1 MMCTL
6 DLAWKSAQVLGGA
19 RGYGGL
25 ATAYLVNI
33 PAARQC
39 FPERLSTSERAELYT
54 NEPSPYLSQEF
65 RSRGAPRGR
74 VICDRNGCHSDRA
87 PKSWIDRGHKSP
99 ACPTQ
104 AHPHP
109 PRSGDSGV
117 FGHHPQLFLG

>member
-39 FPERLSTSERAELYT
+39 FPERLSTSERAELYM

-65 RSRGAPRGR
+65 RSRGARRGR
-74 VICDRNGCHSDRA
+74 IICDRNGCHSDRA
-87 PKSWIDRGHKSP
+87 PKSWIDRGAQVARLSHSGPPSP
-99 ACPTQ
+99 SSI
-104 AHPHP
+104 
-109 PRSGDSGV
+109 RR
-117 FGHHPQLFLG
+117 